1 MIRLQ
6 DIERKRIRG
15 QEWVVDNFQQTPP
28 WSNENASIIDVGE
41 GQLIKALLIEASE
54 TCWLALEKAS
64 LRPKGKN

>member
-1 MIRLQ
+1 M
-6 DIERKRIRG
+6 
-15 QEWVVDNFQQTPP
+15 DNFQQTPP